1 MSAAQAALQ
10 QQESLPSLE
19 TMLTMYRKMFTIR
32 RFEETVGE
40 MYRDNKMPGFPH
52 LYIGE
57 EASAVGVCSQLRPD
71 DYITSNHRGHGHCV
85 AKGGDVKKMMAEIQG
100 KATGYCK
107 GKGGTMHIAD
117 PDIGILGANGIV
129 GAGIPLAVGSG
140 LTAKLKNTGRVTVS
154 FFGDGASNQ
163 GMFHEG
169 LNLAS
174 IWKLPVVFACE
185 NNLYQIS
192 MCQRDHMAITDIAT
206 RAAAYGFPGVVV
218 DGNDVLDVYEKAG
231 EAIARARAGEGPT
244 LLEMKTYRHR
254 GHTEADPTKGLEY
267 RSKEEMD
274 AWMARDPIK
283 LFEERL
289 VGWGLVPESSLSEI
303 RERVEEELAEA
314 ARFAEESPL
323 PAPEEA
329 LEDVYAP

>member
-10 QQESLPSLE
+10 AQESLPSLKVL
-19 TMLTMYRKMFTIR
+19 LTMYQKMVAIR
-32 RFEETVGE
+32 RFEETAGE
-40 MYRDNKMPGFPH
+40 LYRDGKMPGFPH

-57 EASAVGVCSQLRPD
+57 EASAVGICSQLKPE
-71 DYITSNHRGHGHCV
+71 DYITSNHRGHGHCI
-85 AKGGDVKKMMAEIQG
+85 AKGGDLKKMVAEILG
-100 KATGYCK
+100 KKTGYCK

-140 LTAKLKNTGRVTVS
+140 LTARLKKTGRVTVC

-163 GMFHEG
+163 GAFHEG

-174 IWKLPVVFACE
+174 IWKLPVIFACE

-192 MCQRDHMAITDIAT
+192 MCQRDHMAIKDIAT
-206 RAAAYGFPGVVV
+206 RGVAYGIPGVVV
-218 DGNDVLDVYEKAG
+218 DGNDVLDVYQKAG
-231 EAIARARAGEGPT
+231 EAVARARAGEGPT
-244 LLEMKTYRHR
+244 LLEMKTYRWR
-254 GHTEADPTKGLEY
+254 GHTEADPTRGLEY
-267 RSKEEMD
+267 RPKEELE

-283 LFEERL
+283 LLEERL
-289 VGWGLVPESSLSEI
+289 LGWGLAKESRLKAI
-303 RERVEEELAEA
+303 RKSVEDELAEA
-314 ARFAEESPL
+314 VRFAEESPL
-323 PAPEEA
+323 PEPEEA